1 MLKDFL
7 RRKEIVERSTLIAD
21 GIMERYPPKLDTTA
35 PARDKAEIKKQQRK
49 LARALQMG
57 KMDID
62 RTISDMGLGIYGKAK
77 FYQTIKY
84 AMLDKGYSE
93 DSARM
98 IMEELAV
105 RFK

>member
-7 RRKEIVERSTLIAD
+7 RRKEIVEKSTLIANE
-21 GIMERYPPKLDTTA
+21 IMNRYPPKLDTAT
-35 PARDKAEIKKQQRK
+35 PANNKVETRKKHRK
-49 LARALQMG
+49 LTRALQMG

-62 RTISDMGLGIYGKAK
+62 RAIEEMGLGIYGKAK
-77 FYQTIKY
+77 FYQTIQE

-93 DSARM
+93 ESARV
-98 IMEELAV
+98 IMEEFAL

>member
-1 MLKDFL
+1 MIKDFL
-7 RRKEIVERSTLIAD
+7 RRKEIVERSMVIAD
-21 GIMERYPPKLDTTA
+21 GIMERYPPKLETA
-35 PARDKAEIKKQQRK
+35 TPAQDKAALKKKQRK
-49 LARALQMG
+49 LTRALQMG

-62 RTISDMGLGIYGKAK
+62 RNISEMGLGIYGRAK

-98 IMEELAV
+98 ITEELAV